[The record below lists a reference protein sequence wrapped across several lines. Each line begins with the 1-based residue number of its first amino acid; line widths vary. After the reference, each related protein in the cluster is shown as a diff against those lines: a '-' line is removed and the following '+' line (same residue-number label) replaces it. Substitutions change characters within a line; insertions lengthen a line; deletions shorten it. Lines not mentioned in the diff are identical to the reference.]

1 MSKIVRAS
9 TLYVVCLSHG
19 FPADLPGALKPLS
32 CPFSTRLSFF
42 FILDINRCGK
52 KFKSHPFY
60 KLFLSALWH
69 PRARDLWVDCVT
81 ILIKDGLFCLTRLVG
96 TCVRWLSHLVRV
108 ICLPCF
114 HFSLLS
120 RFYNILIEDLLFG
133 CYRSF
138 NYLNNMWWL
147 QSIQPQKCCCY
158 V

>member
-1 MSKIVRAS
+1 MLFVWVTVSRRI
-9 TLYVVCLSHG
+9 CLAHLNLSVA
-19 FPADLPGALKPLS
+19 PSLPVLV
-32 CPFSTRLSFF
+32 FF
-42 FILDINRCGK
+42 FILDINPVVGK

-69 PRARDLWVDCVT
+69 PRTRDLRVDCVT
-81 ILIKDGLFCLTRLVG
+81 ISIEDGLFCLTRLLG

-120 RFYNILIEDLLFG
+120 RFYNILIEGLLFG
-133 CYRSF
+133 WYRSF

-147 QSIQPQKCCCY
+147 QSIQPQKCSCY